1 MAIKLQMLTEDPKE
15 IELIERYWAVD
26 ESGQY
31 LEKVSAL
38 TDVIEMAPG
47 VTLASFVRQRCNAF
61 DDNQVCSKCAELIEI
76 KNRSEAKRSLNG
88 PRSFVRFVRTT
99 MTPLRLRLKRPKP
112 QSLNGSWPNT
122 YASS

>member
-38 TDVIEMAPG
+38 
-47 VTLASFVRQRCNAF
+47 
-61 DDNQVCSKCAELIEI
+61 
-76 KNRSEAKRSLNG
+76 
-88 PRSFVRFVRTT
+88 
-99 MTPLRLRLKRPKP
+99 
-112 QSLNGSWPNT
+112 
-122 YASS
+122 